1 MARGSYGEYAV
12 VPAWQLVPV
21 PDHIELETAAAAML
35 QGMTAHYLTRSTFP
49 LKQGQ
54 TILIHAAAGG
64 VGLLVAQM
72 AKQLG
77 AHVIGTVSTVEK
89 ERLARDAGAD
99 DVVRYT
105 EQDFETE
112 VKRITSGRGVDVVY
126 DSVGKDTFHKG
137 LKCLRPRGMMVS
149 FGQSSG
155 AIGQID
161 PLALSSNGSLFLTR
175 PSLAHYTQTREELLM
190 RANDILNGT
199 IEYRID
205 RRYPLAEAAK
215 AHEDLASRKTSGKV
229 ILNMG

>member
-1 MARGSYGEYAV
+1 
-12 VPAWQLVPV
+12 
-21 PDHIELETAAAAML
+21 
-35 QGMTAHYLTRSTFP
+35 

-229 ILNMG
+229 ILTMG